1 MSFKLRFALQFAFA
15 VAVILLVC
23 FISIYFLYANNR
35 QQDFYSRMRSDGL
48 QIHKLLSKFQGGKQE
63 KSLEITSEFQRNEIK
78 DEEIVILDANR
89 QILFSIPE
97 TIDTLKAVLIGDKIT
112 AASDFTEVKGN
123 RQFLG
128 LYLPADKMKII
139 IAGIDEQGLN
149 RLQNLKFIL
158 LIVFGI
164 ALIITTS
171 ISFLFSNQ
179 VSLPLIALSKQME
192 ATSEVDLR
200 KRIPENANFSE
211 VNLVAKNFNAML
223 ERLER
228 TFEFQRSFVHHASHE
243 LRTPLATMLSHTES
257 ALTNRLTE
265 EEYRIVLGSLKQDQ
279 ERMIE
284 LTNSLLLISQ
294 FEQQGF
300 DHSWPVCRIDE
311 ILYDKISI
319 NMKMFPD
326 LGISLV
332 FMNTPS
338 SDDDLNIRGNE
349 ALLKSMFSNLIRNGY
364 YYSVNKKVEI
374 FLEIAENEVWV
385 HVETRGEHLNE
396 IEREK
401 IMMPFFRGEYARQKK
416 TTGAGLGLTI
426 VQRILN
432 MHRGSLKYTPM
443 PNQTNRFTA
452 ILPKATAIA

>member
-1 MSFKLRFALQFAFA
+1 
-15 VAVILLVC
+15 
-23 FISIYFLYANNR
+23 
-35 QQDFYSRMRSDGL
+35 MRSEGL
-48 QIHKLLSKFQGGKQE
+48 EVYRLLSKLEGE
-63 KSLEITSEFQRNEIK
+63 SDNKSLELIREVHSSIIAGK
-78 DEEIVILDANR
+78 EIVILDSNN
-89 QILFSIPE
+89 QILFSIPKA
-97 TIDTLKAVLIGDKIT
+97 TDTSKFSAIFQKINT
-112 AASDFTEVKGN
+112 VTDYTEVAGD
-123 RQFLG
+123 RQYIG
-128 LYLPADKMKII
+128 LYLPQEKIRMVI
-139 IAGIDEQGLN
+139 TGFDEPGLK
-149 RLQNLKFIL
+149 RLNNLKLIL
-158 LIVFGI
+158 LIVFGV

-179 VSLPLIALSKQME
+179 VSQPLLDLSKQME
-192 ATSEVDLR
+192 TTSEVDLR
-200 KRIPENANFSE
+200 KRIPENATFTE

-223 ERLER
+223 ERLEK

-257 ALTNRLTE
+257 ALANRLTE

-300 DHSWPVCRIDE
+300 DQSWPICRVDE

-326 LGISLV
+326 MGISLV
-332 FMNTPS
+332 FLNTPL

-364 YYSVNKKVEI
+364 YYSSNKKVEI
-374 FLEIAENEVWV
+374 LLEITDEKVLV
-385 HVETRGEHLNE
+385 HVETRGEHLSE
-396 IEREK
+396 TEREK
-401 IMMPFFRGEYARQKK
+401 IMMPFYRGEYARQKK

-432 MHRGSLKYTPM
+432 MHKGSLSYSPM
-443 PNQTNRFTA
+443 PHQVNRFTV
-452 ILPKATAIA
+452 ILPKAITV

>member
-1 MSFKLRFALQFAFA
+1 MSFKLRFALQFATA
-15 VAVILLVC
+15 VAVILLIC
-23 FISIYFLYANNR
+23 FISIYFLYANHR
-35 QQDFYSRMRSDGL
+35 QQDFYNRMRSEGL
-48 QIHKLLSKFQGGKQE
+48 EVYRLLSKLE
-63 KSLEITSEFQRNEIK
+63 TEEYNKSLELIREVHSSIISG
-78 DEEIVILDANR
+78 EEIIILDSNR
-89 QILFSIPE
+89 QVLFSIPKVTD
-97 TIDTLKAVLIGDKIT
+97 TIRLSSIFQKINT
-112 AASDFTEVKGN
+112 AADYTEIAGN
-123 RQFLG
+123 RQYIG
-128 LYLPADKMKII
+128 LYLPKDKIRMVIT
-139 IAGIDEQGLN
+139 GIDEPGLR
-149 RLQNLKFIL
+149 RLNNLKLIL
-158 LIVFGI
+158 LIVFGV
-164 ALIITTS
+164 ALVITTS

-179 VSLPLIALSKQME
+179 VSQPLLDLSKQME
-192 ATSEVDLR
+192 TTSEVDLR
-200 KRIPENANFSE
+200 KRIPENATFSE

-223 ERLER
+223 ERLEK

-257 ALTNRLTE
+257 ALANRLTE

-300 DHSWPVCRIDE
+300 DQSWPICRVDE

-326 LGISLV
+326 MGISLV
-332 FMNTPS
+332 FLNTPS

-364 YYSVNKKVEI
+364 YYSSNKKVEI
-374 FLEIAENEVWV
+374 LLEITDEKVLV

-396 IEREK
+396 TEKEK
-401 IMMPFFRGEYARQKK
+401 IMMPFYRGEYARQKK

-432 MHRGSLKYTPM
+432 MHKGSLTYSAM
-443 PNQTNRFTA
+443 PHQVNRFTV
-452 ILPKATAIA
+452 ILPKATTV